1 MKYADIIVDI
11 TSERLDRTFQY
22 RIPDSLEGKL
32 QVGMVVSVPFGKG
45 NREIDGYVIGIT
57 DTPQFDENR
66 LKCIHSIKSDE
77 KTTESSLIVLAEW
90 MRERYGSTMIQALKT
105 VFPVKEKVRQCSQ
118 DTLVLNITKEEAKI
132 QLKEL
137 EGKKYHARA
146 RLLRELIERGCLDKT
161 QAAKDLGA
169 SASVVNAMRQAGWI
183 QVLSR
188 EVYRDPLRTD
198 GSSSS
203 SRSYVLTGE
212 QQEVLAGILEEWK
225 QENPRP
231 CLIQGV
237 TGSGKT
243 EVYMELIAHVVS
255 QGRQAIVLIPEI
267 ALTYQTVMRFYGRF
281 KDKLSVLHSRLS
293 AGERYDQF
301 CRAKKGEIQI
311 MVGPRSALFT
321 PFPNLGLIVID
332 EEHENTYKS
341 EITPRYHAR
350 ETAEK
355 RAQMEHAYLVLGSA
369 TPSLEAY
376 SRAEEGKYARFRL
389 RQRYG
394 GRPLPGVT
402 IIDLRKELK
411 EGNRSI
417 LSRRLQQAM
426 QERLEKREQVMLFL
440 NRRGY
445 AGFLSCRSC
454 GEVLQCPHC
463 DVSLAVHKGGKLICH
478 YCGYETEVVKKCP
491 SCGSPY
497 IGAFKAGTQQIQD
510 IVQKCFPKSRILRMD
525 YDTTRKKESHAQIL
539 EAFARQE
546 ADILI
551 GTQMIVKGHDF
562 PHVTLVG
569 VLAADLSLHSGDYRS
584 AERTFQ
590 LLTQAVGRAG
600 RGSSPGEAVI
610 QTYQPEHYSIQAA
623 ARQDYDSFYEEEMGY
638 RRLLGYPPASHMMA
652 VLGSCREE
660 TLLAQG
666 MEYLKKFVQRVYGKP
681 DLHLIGPAPQTVGKV
696 KDQYRKVLYL
706 KHPREEVLIYVKD
719 KLEQYIEINSGFR
732 SILIQFDIQ

>member
-118 DTLVLNITKEEAKI
+118 DTLVVNITKEEAKI

-243 EVYMELIAHVVS
+243 EVYMELIAHVLS

-394 GRPLPGVT
+394 GRLLPGVT

>member
-118 DTLVLNITKEEAKI
+118 DSLVLNITKEEAKI

-243 EVYMELIAHVVS
+243 EVYMELIAHVLS

>member
-118 DTLVLNITKEEAKI
+118 DSLVLNITKEEAKI

-169 SASVVNAMRQAGWI
+169 SASVINAMRQAGWI

-243 EVYMELIAHVVS
+243 EVYMELIAHVLS

>member
-132 QLKEL
+132 RLKEL
-137 EGKKYHARA
+137 ERKKYHARA

-243 EVYMELIAHVVS
+243 EVYMELIAHVLS

>member
-137 EGKKYHARA
+137 ERKKYHARA

-243 EVYMELIAHVVS
+243 EVYMELIAHVLS

>member
-243 EVYMELIAHVVS
+243 EVYMKLIAHVLS

>member
-1 MKYADIIVDI
+1 MKYADIVVDI
-11 TSERLDRTFQY
+11 TSEKLDRTFQY
-22 RIPDSLEGKL
+22 RIPDELEGQL
-32 QVGMVVSVPFGKG
+32 RVGMVVSVPFGKG
-45 NREIDGYVIGIT
+45 NRRIDGYVIGVT
-57 DTPQFDENR
+57 DTPQFDESR
-66 LKCIHSIKSDE
+66 LKCIHSIKTDGR
-77 KTTESSLIVLAEW
+77 TTESSLIALAEW

-105 VFPVKEKVRQCSQ
+105 VFPVREKVRANSRQ
-118 DTLVLNITKEEAKI
+118 TLILNLEREEADSR
-132 QLKEL
+132 LKEL
-137 EGKKYHARA
+137 ERKNYRARA
-146 RLLRELIERGCLDKT
+146 RLLRALMERGSLDKT
-161 QAAKDLGA
+161 WAAKELGA
-169 SASVVNAMRQAGWI
+169 AASVVNAMVEAGWI
-183 QVLSR
+183 RISTQETHRNPIPAGTEGVSKARSLTEEQREVLSGIRKEWGR
-188 EVYRDPLRTD
+188 ER
-198 GSSSS
+198 
-203 SRSYVLTGE
+203 
-212 QQEVLAGILEEWK
+212 
-225 QENPRP
+225 PRP

-243 EVYMELIAHVVS
+243 EVYMELIAHVLS

-281 KDKLSVLHSRLS
+281 GDRLSVLHSRLS

-301 CRAKKGEIQI
+301 CRAKDGEIQI

-321 PFPNLGLIVID
+321 PFPDLGLIIID
-332 EEHENTYKS
+332 EEHETTYKS

-355 RAQMEHAYLVLGSA
+355 RAQMEQAYVVMGSA

-376 SRAEEGKYARFRL
+376 SRCEEGRYAKFCL

-394 GRPLPGVT
+394 GRPLPGVS

-411 EGNRSI
+411 EGNRSM
-417 LSRRLQQAM
+417 LSRRLQTAI
-426 QERLEKREQVMLFL
+426 QERLEKKEQVMLFL

-454 GEVLQCPHC
+454 GTVIQCPHC
-463 DVSLAVHKGGKLICH
+463 DVSLAVHKGGRLICH
-478 YCGYETEVVKKCP
+478 YCGYETAAVKACP

-510 IVQKCFPKSRILRMD
+510 IVQKRFPGSRILRMD
-525 YDTTRKKESHAQIL
+525 YDTTRRKEGHAQIL
-539 EAFARQE
+539 ESFAKRE

-562 PHVTLVG
+562 PGVTLVG
-569 VLAADLSLHSGDYRS
+569 VLAADLSLNSGDYRS

-623 ARQDYDSFYEEEMGY
+623 ARQDYESFYEEEMGY

-652 VLGSCREE
+652 LLCSCAEE
-660 TLLAQG
+660 ELLCQG
-666 MEYLKKFVQRVYGKP
+666 MEYLKKFVQRVYTKQ
-681 DLHLIGPAPQTVGKV
+681 DLHLIGPAPQTVGKI
-696 KDQYRKVLYL
+696 KDQYRMVLYL
-706 KHPREEVLIYVKD
+706 KHSREEVLIYVKD
-719 KLEQYIEINSGFR
+719 KLERYIEVNSGFR

>member
-137 EGKKYHARA
+137 ERKKYHARA
-146 RLLRELIERGCLDKT
+146 RLLRALIERGCLDKT

-243 EVYMELIAHVVS
+243 EVYMELIAHVLS

-394 GRPLPGVT
+394 GRLLPGVT

>member
-243 EVYMELIAHVVS
+243 EVYMELIAHVLS

-426 QERLEKREQVMLFL
+426 QERLVKREQVMLFL

-610 QTYQPEHYSIQAA
+610 QAYQPEHYSIQAA

>member
-132 QLKEL
+132 RLKEL
-137 EGKKYHARA
+137 ERKKYHARA

-243 EVYMELIAHVVS
+243 EVYMELIAHVLS

-426 QERLEKREQVMLFL
+426 QERLEK
-440 NRRGY
+440 
-445 AGFLSCRSC
+445 
-454 GEVLQCPHC
+454 
-463 DVSLAVHKGGKLICH
+463 
-478 YCGYETEVVKKCP
+478 
-491 SCGSPY
+491 
-497 IGAFKAGTQQIQD
+497 
-510 IVQKCFPKSRILRMD
+510 
-525 YDTTRKKESHAQIL
+525 
-539 EAFARQE
+539 
-546 ADILI
+546 
-551 GTQMIVKGHDF
+551 
-562 PHVTLVG
+562 
-569 VLAADLSLHSGDYRS
+569 LSLIH
-584 AERTFQ
+584 
-590 LLTQAVGRAG
+590 
-600 RGSSPGEAVI
+600 I
-610 QTYQPEHYSIQAA
+610 
-623 ARQDYDSFYEEEMGY
+623 
-638 RRLLGYPPASHMMA
+638 
-652 VLGSCREE
+652 
-660 TLLAQG
+660 
-666 MEYLKKFVQRVYGKP
+666 
-681 DLHLIGPAPQTVGKV
+681 
-696 KDQYRKVLYL
+696 
-706 KHPREEVLIYVKD
+706 
-719 KLEQYIEINSGFR
+719 
-732 SILIQFDIQ
+732 

>member
-118 DTLVLNITKEEAKI
+118 DSLVLNITKEEAKI

-137 EGKKYHARA
+137 ERKKYHARA
-146 RLLRELIERGCLDKT
+146 RLLRALIERGCLDKT

-169 SASVVNAMRQAGWI
+169 SASVINAMRQAGWI

-243 EVYMELIAHVVS
+243 EVYMELITHVLS

>member
-1 MKYADIIVDI
+1 
-11 TSERLDRTFQY
+11 
-22 RIPDSLEGKL
+22 
-32 QVGMVVSVPFGKG
+32 
-45 NREIDGYVIGIT
+45 
-57 DTPQFDENR
+57 
-66 LKCIHSIKSDE
+66 
-77 KTTESSLIVLAEW
+77 
-90 MRERYGSTMIQALKT
+90 
-105 VFPVKEKVRQCSQ
+105 
-118 DTLVLNITKEEAKI
+118 
-132 QLKEL
+132 
-137 EGKKYHARA
+137 
-146 RLLRELIERGCLDKT
+146 
-161 QAAKDLGA
+161 
-169 SASVVNAMRQAGWI
+169 
-183 QVLSR
+183 
-188 EVYRDPLRTD
+188 
-198 GSSSS
+198 
-203 SRSYVLTGE
+203 
-212 QQEVLAGILEEWK
+212 
-225 QENPRP
+225 
-231 CLIQGV
+231 
-237 TGSGKT
+237 
-243 EVYMELIAHVVS
+243 
-255 QGRQAIVLIPEI
+255 
-267 ALTYQTVMRFYGRF
+267 
-281 KDKLSVLHSRLS
+281 
-293 AGERYDQF
+293 
-301 CRAKKGEIQI
+301 
-311 MVGPRSALFT
+311 
-321 PFPNLGLIVID
+321 
-332 EEHENTYKS
+332 
-341 EITPRYHAR
+341 
-350 ETAEK
+350 
-355 RAQMEHAYLVLGSA
+355 
-369 TPSLEAY
+369 
-376 SRAEEGKYARFRL
+376 
-389 RQRYG
+389 
-394 GRPLPGVT
+394 
-402 IIDLRKELK
+402 
-411 EGNRSI
+411 
-417 LSRRLQQAM
+417 
-426 QERLEKREQVMLFL
+426 MLFL

-696 KDQYRKVLYL
+696 KEQYRKVLYL